1 MTDLI
6 ELTALYRVRKNAVDI
21 VDVPELGY
29 LMIDGEGSRND
40 PGFQQAMEALY
51 AVSYG
56 AHFFC

>member
-1 MTDLI
+1 
-6 ELTALYRVRKNAVDI
+6 

-51 AVSYG
+51 AAMRPASIPS
-56 AHFFC
+56 AP

>member
-29 LMIDGEGSRND
+29 LTIDGEGARND

-56 AHFFC
+56 AHFC